1 VGSGRLTRRQ
11 LNNLKTAEPETDR
24 MRTQIPVVQDDFL
37 SHMTDLT
44 VEQVK
49 QFSLRE
55 DGSAQEV
62 PVLPV
67 SR

>member
-1 VGSGRLTRRQ
+1 MGSGRLTRRQ
-11 LNNLKTAEPETDR
+11 LNNRKTAEPETDR
-24 MRTQIPVVQDDFL
+24 MRTLIPVVQDDFL

-55 DGSAQEV
+55 DGSAQELR
-62 PVLPV
+62 VLPV